1 MDPRSRARQ
10 LAAEGLAEG
19 DAVGW
24 FERLYR
30 EAAAGTASVPWADG
44 RPNPH
49 LVEWFEAERPVVAD
63 ALVIGCG
70 LGDDAEWL
78 AARVARVTAFDVSP
92 SAIEQAGLRFSSS
105 SVRYQVADVL
115 RLPPHWRRAFDFVF
129 EAYTLQVLPAEPRRR
144 AISAIASTVADA
156 GTLLVVS
163 RGRDTGD
170 EGGGMPWPLV
180 RSELEAFA
188 AEGLGEVALD
198 DFIDDEDPPVRR
210 FRLVSRR

>member
-10 LAAEGLAEG
+10 LAAEGLAAG
-19 DAVGW
+19 DTLGW

-30 EAAAGTASVPWADG
+30 EAAVGTASVPWADG

-49 LVEWFEAERPVVAD
+49 LVEWFEAERPEVAD

-78 AARVARVTAFDVSP
+78 AARVGRVTAFDVSP
-92 SAIEQAGLRFSSS
+92 SAIEQAGLRFASSS
-105 SVRYQVADVL
+105 ARYQVADVL

-129 EAYTLQVLPAEPRRR
+129 EAYTLQVLPPDVRRPAIR
-144 AISAIASTVADA
+144 AVASTVADR

-163 RGRDTGD
+163 RGRGIEGD
-170 EGGGMPWPLV
+170 RGEMPWPLT

-188 AEGLGEVALD
+188 AEGLGEVAFD